1 MKMSDLFCHLS
12 NENVYLYAT
21 PTPLRYRCSVLI
33 DDFKEDG
40 GGGGGGERAE
50 LPSGRPA
57 QAQLDVADGRVFA
70 IGGNAG
76 TNGTRKGTTDI

>member
-1 MKMSDLFCHLS
+1 MKMSDLCYYLR

-33 DDFKEDG
+33 DDFEEDG

-50 LPSGRPA
+50 LPSGRSA

-70 IGGNAG
+70 IGGDAG
-76 TNGTRKGTTDI
+76 TNGTEKER